1 LAVVCKAIFF
11 SFKVFD
17 GDKSIDCGKHR
28 IMKQKAKNKNLVDGL
43 KKLFS

>member
-17 GDKSIDCGKHR
+17 GDKSIDCGKQR
-28 IMKQKAKNKNLVDGL
+28 KMKQKTKS
-43 KKLFS
+43 KKQKLG